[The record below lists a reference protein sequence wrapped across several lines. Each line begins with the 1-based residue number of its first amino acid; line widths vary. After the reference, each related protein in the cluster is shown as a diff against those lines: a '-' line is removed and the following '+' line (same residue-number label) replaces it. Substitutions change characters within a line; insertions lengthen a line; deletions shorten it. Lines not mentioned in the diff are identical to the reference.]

1 MLQCDDDFTSLFNAE
16 EMSDHK
22 FHFQSTSSSECL
34 DSGADYAEICMQS
47 KLTEIGLRSVNKVY
61 KMLRDMNAKVTES
74 RTKSRSNTV
83 IVLPIFIGLGLQV
96 YIGRILIGFQLLN
109 VRKIYVLLNCK

>member
-1 MLQCDDDFTSLFNAE
+1 MMTLLSLFNAE

-34 DSGADYAEICMQS
+34 DSGADYAEICMRS
-47 KLTEIGLRSVNKVY
+47 KLTEIGLRYVNKVY

-74 RTKSRSNTV
+74 RTKTSQCTGNLRAVELQISQV
-83 IVLPIFIGLGLQV
+83 HEELGDAAP
-96 YIGRILIGFQLLN
+96 YT
-109 VRKIYVLLNCK
+109 C